1 MLRLSVVASATS
13 NLNSIAAT
21 LNQVASTIG
30 LMQQDVHELKGT
42 NQNLAASVAMQ
53 ENEIQQLRERVAHL
67 NKELA
72 TASKK
77 EESYR

>member
-1 MLRLSVVASATS
+1 MSPDFVLEEWSKLIYEKDNVLRLSVVASATS

-42 NQNLAASVAMQ
+42 N
-53 ENEIQQLRERVAHL
+53 
-67 NKELA
+67 
-72 TASKK
+72 
-77 EESYR
+77 